1 MGKDMPAAGKA
12 LGRWFEELRRRKVFR
27 VALAYL
33 VGGWVL
39 IQVADAT
46 FEPLGLPTVALKFVI
61 VAVVLGFPL
70 ACVLAWAFDVTAQ
83 GIERTRPLALS
94 TAEPPAVASG
104 PTLVEGPPSVAVLP
118 FADMSPG
125 HDQGYF
131 CEGIAEEIINS
142 LCCVGGLRVA
152 SRTSAFQFRDR
163 SADVR
168 EIGRA
173 LGVGSVL
180 EGSVRKSGD
189 RIRITAQLVSCTDG
203 YHHWSESFDR
213 DLDDVFA
220 IQTGIARSLVRAL
233 RLTLTPQELALID
246 RGGTRNAEAYDLYLR
261 AQALLRDHTDA
272 TLPQAAALFAQAIE
286 RDPDFA
292 QAHAGLANA
301 IAVKGQWQLGV
312 SPVEFET
319 AIRASQRA
327 LDLEPQMPEAYL
339 ARACLL
345 SMQGRVAEA
354 DRAFEAA
361 LDLNPAAYEANYLY
375 ARHEFSQ
382 GRAEHAAQLFEA
394 AHRLRPDEYQP
405 LCMLEGAL
413 QRLGRLAEQRRVL
426 SLAMAALEAR
436 LRLEPNDGR
445 ALHLAAVSAAKLG
458 DRARFDE
465 LAERAL
471 QSRAGE
477 FSTAY
482 NLACAYSTL
491 GEIDRAVALLDE
503 AVRSGRGNLGWIEH
517 DADLDNVRGDPRFAA
532 IIARLREPGTAAR

>member
-1 MGKDMPAAGKA
+1 MPAAGGK
-12 LGRWFEELRRRKVFR
+12 LGRWIAELRRRKVFR

-33 VGGWVL
+33 VGGWLL

-46 FEPLGLPTVALKFVI
+46 FEPLGLPPVALKFVI
-61 VAVVLGFPL
+61 VAIVLGFPL
-70 ACVLAWAFDVTAQ
+70 ACVLAWAFDVTPH
-83 GIERTRPLALS
+83 GIERTPALAPATTATPPGPAAPLA
-94 TAEPPAVASG
+94 VAD
-104 PTLVEGPPSVAVLP
+104 GPPSIAVLP
-118 FADMSPG
+118 FADMSPA

-163 SADVR
+163 SVDVR

-189 RIRITAQLVSCTDG
+189 RIRITAQLVNCADG

-213 DLDDVFA
+213 ELDDVFA
-220 IQTGIARSLVRAL
+220 IQAGIARSLVRAL
-233 RLTLTPQELALID
+233 RLTLTPQERALID

-261 AQALLRDHTDA
+261 GQALLRAHTDA
-272 TLPQAAALFAQAIE
+272 TLPQAAALFEQAIA

-312 SPVEFET
+312 SPLEFEK

-327 LDLEPQMPEAYL
+327 LDLEPQMPEAFL

-345 SMQGRVAEA
+345 SMQGRLEEA
-354 DRAFEAA
+354 NRAFAAA
-361 LDLNPAAYEANYLY
+361 LELNPASYEGNYLY
-375 ARHEFSQ
+375 ARHEFSN
-382 GRAEHAAQLFEA
+382 GSAEHAAQLFEA

-413 QRLGRLAEQRRVL
+413 QRLGRIDEQRRVL
-426 SLAMAALEAR
+426 LLAMDALEAR
-436 LRLEPNDGR
+436 LRLDPDDGR

-458 DRARFDE
+458 DRARVDDY
-465 LAERAL
+465 ARRAL
-471 QSRAGE
+471 ASRAGE

-491 GEIDRAVALLDE
+491 GEVDRALALLDE
-503 AVRSGRGNLGWIEH
+503 AMRSGRGNPGWIEH
-517 DADLDNVRGDPRFAA
+517 DPDLDNLRGDPRFKAMCD
-532 IIARLREPGTAAR
+532 RLRPGSTPTGA

>member
-1 MGKDMPAAGKA
+1 
-12 LGRWFEELRRRKVFR
+12 V
-27 VALAYL
+27 
-33 VGGWVL
+33 
-39 IQVADAT
+39 
-46 FEPLGLPTVALKFVI
+46 
-61 VAVVLGFPL
+61 
-70 ACVLAWAFDVTAQ
+70 
-83 GIERTRPLALS
+83 
-94 TAEPPAVASG
+94 
-104 PTLVEGPPSVAVLP
+104 GPPSVAVLP
-118 FADMSPG
+118 FADMSPA

-163 SADVR
+163 GADVR
-168 EIGRA
+168 EIGRL

-180 EGSVRKSGD
+180 EGSVRKSGN

-213 DLDDVFA
+213 DLDDVFV

-233 RLTLTPQELALID
+233 RLTLTPQERALLD
-246 RGGTRNAEAYDLYLR
+246 RGGTRSAEAYDLYLR
-261 AQALLRDHTDA
+261 GQALLRDHTDA
-272 TLPQAAALFAQAIE
+272 TLPRAAAMFEQAIE

-312 SPVEFET
+312 TPAEFEA

-327 LDLEPQMPEAYL
+327 LDLEPRMPEAYL

-345 SMQGRVAEA
+345 AMQGRFAEA
-354 DRAFEAA
+354 DRDFESA
-361 LDLNPAAYEANYLY
+361 LNLNPSAYEANYLY

-394 AHRLRPDEYQP
+394 AHRVRPDEYQP
-405 LCMLEGAL
+405 LCMLEGVL
-413 QRLGRLAEQRRVL
+413 QRLGRVDEQRRVL
-426 SLAMAALEAR
+426 ALAMSALEAR
-436 LRLEPNDGR
+436 LQFDPDDGR
-445 ALHLAAVSAAKLG
+445 ALQLAAGNAAKLG
-458 DRARFDE
+458 QRARADA

-471 QSRAGE
+471 RSRAGD

-491 GEIDRAVALLDE
+491 GDVDRAVALLDE

-517 DADLDNVRGDPRFAA
+517 DADLDTLRDDPRFKA
-532 IIARLREPGTAAR
+532 IVARLRKPGTP

>member
-1 MGKDMPAAGKA
+1 MPAAGKT
-12 LGRWFEELRRRKVFR
+12 LGRWFGELRRRKVFR

-46 FEPLGLPTVALKFVI
+46 FEPLGLSTVAHRFVI

-70 ACVLAWAFDVTAQ
+70 ACVLAWAFDLTRH
-83 GIERTRPLALS
+83 GIERTPAAAPVPVE
-94 TAEPPAVASG
+94 TPAVAPRSH
-104 PTLVEGPPSVAVLP
+104 SIAVLP
-118 FADMSPG
+118 FADMSPA

-142 LCCVGGLRVA
+142 MCCVGGLRVA

-163 SADVR
+163 NVDVR
-168 EIGRA
+168 EIGRL
-173 LGVGSVL
+173 LGVTSVL

-189 RIRITAQLVSCTDG
+189 RIRITAQLVDCADG

-220 IQTGIARSLVRAL
+220 IQTEIARSLVAAL
-233 RLTLTPQELALID
+233 RLTLTPRERALID

-272 TLPQAAALFAQAIE
+272 TLPQAAALFEQATR

-301 IAVKGQWQLGV
+301 IAIKGQWQLGV
-312 SPVEFET
+312 SEVEFEK

-327 LDLEPQMPEAYL
+327 LDLEPQMPEAFL

-345 SMQGRVAEA
+345 SMQGRVGEA
-354 DRAFEAA
+354 DEAFAAA
-361 LDLNPAAYEANYLY
+361 LNLNPGSYDSNYLY
-375 ARHEFSQ
+375 ARHEFSN
-382 GRAEHAAQLFEA
+382 GRAAHAAELFEA

-405 LCMLEGAL
+405 LCMLEAAL
-413 QRLGRLAEQRRVL
+413 QRLGRRDEQRRVL
-426 SLAMAALEAR
+426 QLAMATLESR
-436 LRLEPNDGR
+436 LRLDPNDGR

-458 DRARFDE
+458 DRARTEDY
-465 LAERAL
+465 AQRAL
-471 QSRAGE
+471 QSGGGE

-482 NLACAYSTL
+482 NLACAYSAL
-491 GEIDRAVALLDE
+491 GDIDRALALLDA

-517 DADLDNVRGDPRFAA
+517 DPDLDKLRSDPRFAA
-532 IIARLREPGTAAR
+532 LCAKLRRPGTPVGA

>member
-1 MGKDMPAAGKA
+1 MAAAGEK
-12 LGRWFEELRRRKVFR
+12 LGRWIGELRRRKVFR
-27 VALAYL
+27 VAIAYL
-33 VGGWVL
+33 VGAWLL

-46 FEPLGLPTVALKFVI
+46 FEPLGLPPVALRFVI

-70 ACVLAWAFDVTAQ
+70 ACVFAWAFDVTTR
-83 GIERTRPLALS
+83 GIERTSSLAPA
-94 TAEPPAVASG
+94 TAATPAVPA
-104 PTLVEGPPSVAVLP
+104 PMPVVDGPPSIAVLP
-118 FADMSPG
+118 FADMSPA

-163 SADVR
+163 SVDVR

-189 RIRITAQLVSCTDG
+189 RIRITAQLVNCTDG

-213 DLDDVFA
+213 ELDDVFA
-220 IQTGIARSLVRAL
+220 IQAGIARSLVRAL
-233 RLTLTPQELALID
+233 RLTLTPQERALID

-261 AQALLRDHTDA
+261 GQALLRDHTDA
-272 TLPQAAALFAQAIE
+272 TLPQAADLFEQAIA

-312 SPVEFET
+312 SPAEFEK

-327 LDLEPQMPEAYL
+327 LDLEPQMPEAFL

-345 SMQGRVAEA
+345 SMQGRVEEA
-354 DRAFEAA
+354 DQSFEAA
-361 LDLNPAAYEANYLY
+361 LNLNPASYEGNYLY
-375 ARHEFSQ
+375 ARHEFSN
-382 GRAEHAAQLFEA
+382 GRAEHAAQLFDA

-413 QRLGRLAEQRRVL
+413 QRLGRVDEQRRVL
-426 SLAMAALEAR
+426 LLAMQALEAR
-436 LRLEPNDGR
+436 LQLVPDDGR
-445 ALHLAAVSAAKLG
+445 ALHLAAVNAAKLG
-458 DRARFDE
+458 DRARVEDF
-465 LAERAL
+465 ARRAL

-491 GEIDRAVALLDE
+491 GEVDRALALLDE
-503 AVRSGRGNLGWIEH
+503 AMRSGRGNLGWIEH
-517 DADLDNVRGDPRFAA
+517 DPDLDNLRGDPRFKAMCD
-532 IIARLREPGTAAR
+532 RLRPGSTWPRP

>member
-1 MGKDMPAAGKA
+1 MPAAGKT

-27 VALAYL
+27 VALAY
-33 VGGWVL
+33 VVVGWVL

-46 FEPLGLPTVALKFVI
+46 FEPLGLPTVATRFVI
-61 VAVVLGFPL
+61 VATVLGFPL
-70 ACVLAWAFDVTAQ
+70 ACVLAWAFDITRQ
-83 GIERTRPLALS
+83 GIERTAALAS
-94 TAEPPAVASG
+94 PAAEAPALAAQAS
-104 PTLVEGPPSVAVLP
+104 SIAVLP
-118 FADMSPG
+118 FADMSPA

-163 SADVR
+163 SIDVR
-168 EIGRA
+168 EIGRV

-189 RIRITAQLVSCTDG
+189 RIRITAQLVNCADG

-213 DLDDVFA
+213 KLDDVFA
-220 IQTGIARSLVRAL
+220 IQTGIARSLVAAL
-233 RLTLTPQELALID
+233 RLTLTPHERALIG

-272 TLPQAAALFAQAIE
+272 TLPQAAELFEQAIQ
-286 RDPDFA
+286 RDPAFA

-301 IAVKGQWQLGV
+301 IALKGQWQLGV
-312 SPVEFET
+312 SAAEFEQ

-327 LDLEPQMPEAYL
+327 LDLEPQMPEAFL

-345 SMQGRVAEA
+345 SMQGRIEEA
-354 DRAFEAA
+354 DEAFAAA
-361 LDLNPAAYEANYLY
+361 LHLNPGSYDANYLY
-375 ARHEFSQ
+375 ARHEFSN
-382 GRAEHAAQLFEA
+382 GRTAHAAELFEA
-394 AHRLRPDEYQP
+394 AHRLRPDDYQP

-413 QRLGRLAEQRRVL
+413 QRLGRGDEQQRVL
-426 SLAMAALEAR
+426 QLAMAALESR
-436 LRLEPNDGR
+436 LRVDPDDGR

-458 DRARFDE
+458 HREAVDDYAR
-465 LAERAL
+465 RAL
-471 QSRAGE
+471 ASRAGE

-491 GEIDRAVALLDE
+491 GEVDRALALLEE
-503 AVRSGRGNLGWIEH
+503 AVRSGRGNLGWIEQ
-517 DADLDNVRGDPRFAA
+517 DPDLDNLRGDPRFAA
-532 IIARLREPGTAAR
+532 MCARLRRPGTPVGA